1 MKKTIMLATIV
12 ASLYSMA
19 NSISGHVEFI
29 NNNNLKVETTKTE
42 LKDKEVSSTTTST
55 ANPASPTSEPTT
67 PKKTY
72 KEKINGSTKP
82 SFKTDLGVK
91 TEITLNKIGLSF
103 GAEFMGKDAELY
115 PNEDKKAGYKFSED
129 SNVYLKYQIPEFMNI
144 KSSAKLGF
152 IPKVSKGKDD
162 KASFAGEAL
171 IELEGSYVLD
181 TINLNLNSSTHLPL
195 YKPSEGTYGDKMFS
209 VHKLTAKGETGV
221 IKDLDAYLEI
231 KNDYSI
237 FNTSND
243 GTYDT
248 RSPLKYVKGGLV
260 GDYKDIKNL
269 TLTAHA
275 DFLYLPSNDNDGQT
289 TKNILKN
296 DDEKLT
302 VANSYS
308 QAYEFEAKYTMLENK
323 LDLKASLLG
332 QHVHTGGHT
341 IQTGDVHEYV
351 NKLNELKDILDTIK
365 DDCKTEIDSKVLEYF
380 KDETDLKVALEKL
393 NSDIKKNNTTAPA
406 NKDPKTNTQPAADSN
421 TPAVVTPPVSTPT
434 NNGVKKDAEECVA
447 KIKDIEDRVLQNTYD
462 DKKDV
467 KLKELRDKKESNA
480 ITEKAYF
487 GTKLGVAYRPI
498 NNLEITA
505 GTVLGGT
512 YVQSFKEDEETKIPG
527 YDITGYIRLDS
538 GVKYVYTP
546 VKSITVVPEF
556 NISGSVD
563 NLDARNKNKF
573 LSAKL
578 NLNPKA
584 SIVYTP
590 INNLEIAGSVELPI
604 EFKHVITEY
613 TTPKDGG
620 LLNDDNIYN
629 KRKFAYSSTTLKTG
643 LNIKYSW

>member
-19 NSISGHVEFI
+19 SSVSGHVEFI
-29 NNNNLKVETTKTE
+29 NNNNLKVETTQKE
-42 LKDKEVSSTTTST
+42 LENKDIETTPSSTGTNS
-55 ANPASPTSEPTT
+55 AAT

-72 KEKINGSTKP
+72 KSEKAGSTKP

-91 TEITLNKIGLSF
+91 TEVTLNKIGLSF
-103 GAEFMGKDAELY
+103 GAEFMGKDVELY
-115 PNEDKKAGYKFSED
+115 PTKDKAGYKFSED

-152 IPKVSKGKDD
+152 IPKVSKNDKDN

-181 TINLNLNSSTHLPL
+181 TINLNLNSATHLPL
-195 YKPSEGTYGDKMFS
+195 YKPSEGTYGNKMFS
-209 VHKLTAKGETGV
+209 IHKLTAKGETGV
-221 IKDLDAYLEI
+221 IKDLDAYLEL

-237 FNTSND
+237 FNGSSD
-243 GTYDT
+243 SDT
-248 RSPLKYVKGGLV
+248 SPLKYVKGGLV
-260 GDYKDIKNL
+260 GDYKDVKNL

-341 IQTGDVHEYV
+341 VQVGDVHEYV
-351 NKLNELKDILDTIK
+351 SKLEELKTKLSAIK
-365 DDCKTEIDSKVLEYF
+365 DDSKTGIDNEIVEYF
-380 KDETDLKVALEKL
+380 KDEKELKDALDKL
-393 NSDIKKNNTTAPA
+393 NKNIKEKNTTTPAKKNDTTPNTTAVSS
-406 NKDPKTNTQPAADSN
+406 TT
-421 TPAVVTPPVSTPT
+421 TVTPPAASTTT
-434 NNGVKKDAEECVA
+434 NNGVKKDADDCVA
-447 KIKDIEDRVLQNTYD
+447 KIKDILDRVLKNTYND
-462 DKKDV
+462 TDV
-467 KLKELRDKKESNA
+467 KLKELRDKKTSNA

-487 GTKLGVAYRPI
+487 GTKLGVAYRPLK
-498 NNLEITA
+498 NLEITA

-512 YVQSFKEDEETKIPG
+512 YVQSFQEDEETKIND

-546 VKSITVVPEF
+546 VKNITVVPEF

-584 SIVYTP
+584 SIAYTP
-590 INNLEIAGSVELPI
+590 IKNLEIAGLVELPI

-629 KRKFAYSSTTLKTG
+629 KRKFAYSSTTFKTG

>member
-19 NSISGHVEFI
+19 NSVSGHVEFI
-29 NNNNLKVETTKTE
+29 NNNNLKVETTQKE
-42 LKDKEVSSTTTST
+42 LEDKEIKPSTTGATNT
-55 ANPASPTSEPTT
+55 ASDT

-72 KEKINGSTKP
+72 KSEKDGSTKP

-91 TEITLNKIGLSF
+91 TEVTLNKIGLSF
-103 GAEFMGKDAELY
+103 GAEFMGKDVELY
-115 PNEDKKAGYKFSED
+115 PSSNKAGYKFSED

-152 IPKVSKGKDD
+152 IPKVSKNKDD

-181 TINLNLNSSTHLPL
+181 TINLNLNSATHLPL
-195 YKPSEGTYGDKMFS
+195 YKPSEKYGNKMFS
-209 VHKLTAKGETGV
+209 IHKLTAKGDTGV
-221 IKDLDAYLEI
+221 IKDLDAYLEL

-237 FNTSND
+237 FNGSD
-243 GTYDT
+243 SDT
-248 RSPLKYVKGGLV
+248 SPLKYVKGGLV
-260 GDYKDIKNL
+260 GDYKDVKNL

-275 DFLYLPSNDNDGQT
+275 DFLYLPSNDSDGQT

-351 NKLNELKDILDTIK
+351 NKLKDLRTKLEKIDDNHKKELKDLSDFDKETELKTALD
-365 DDCKTEIDSKVLEYF
+365 
-380 KDETDLKVALEKL
+380 KL
-393 NSDIKKNNTTAPA
+393 NEDIKKKNPTTPATSNQAAVPNNTSTVNNNMPVVPA
-406 NKDPKTNTQPAADSN
+406 TNDSI
-421 TPAVVTPPVSTPT
+421 
-434 NNGVKKDAEECVA
+434 KKDAETCIA
-447 KIKDIEDRVLQNTYD
+447 KINDILDRVLKNTYND
-462 DKKDV
+462 TDV

-487 GTKLGVAYRPI
+487 GTKLGVAYRPLK
-498 NNLEITA
+498 NLEITA

-512 YVQSFKEDEETKIPG
+512 YVQSFKEDEESKIDDG

-546 VKSITVVPEF
+546 VKNITVVPEF

-584 SIVYTP
+584 SIAYTP
-590 INNLEIAGSVELPI
+590 IKNLEIAGLVELPI

>member
-29 NNNNLKVETTKTE
+29 NNNNLKVETTKSE
-42 LKDKEVSSTTTST
+42 LT
-55 ANPASPTSEPTT
+55 AVT
-67 PKKTY
+67 PEKKY
-72 KEKINGSTKP
+72 KEQTAGSTKP

-115 PNEDKKAGYKFSED
+115 PNKDKKAGYKFSED

-171 IELEGSYVLD
+171 VELEGSYILD

-237 FNTSND
+237 FNASNNQDTS
-243 GTYDT
+243 
-248 RSPLKYVKGGLV
+248 SPLKYVKGGLV
-260 GDYKDIKNL
+260 GDYKDVKNL

-275 DFLYLPSNDNDGQT
+275 DFLYLPSDDNDGQT

-341 IQTGDVHEYV
+341 IQVGDVHEYYG
-351 NKLNELKDILDTIK
+351 KLNDLKTKLDNIK
-365 DDCKTEIDSKVLEYF
+365 NDCKTEIDSEILKYF
-380 KDETDLKVALEKL
+380 KDDTELKDDLTKL
-393 NSDIKKNNTTAPA
+393 NEKIKKNNTTPA
-406 NKDPKTNTQPAADSN
+406 SATTN
-421 TPAVVTPPVSTPT
+421 TPAAGSTSTPAGDNT
-434 NNGVKKDAEECVA
+434 NAVVPATNDSIEKDAKDCIT
-447 KIKDIEDRVLQNTYD
+447 KIEALLKKVNENNYN
-462 DKKDV
+462 DKETS
-467 KLKELRDKKESNA
+467 KLNSLRNEKKYNA
-480 ITEKAYF
+480 TTEKAYF

-498 NNLEITA
+498 KNLEITA

-512 YVQSFKEDEETKIPG
+512 YVQSFEDNEEDKIGG

-546 VKSITVVPEF
+546 VKNITVVPEF

-584 SIVYTP
+584 SIAYTP
-590 INNLEIAGSVELPI
+590 IKNLEIAGLVELPI

-629 KRKFAYSSTTLKTG
+629 KRKFAYSSTTFKTG

>member
-29 NNNNLKVETTKTE
+29 NNNNLKVETTK
-42 LKDKEVSSTTTST
+42 KDLEEKEITPG
-55 ANPASPTSEPTT
+55 AT
-67 PKKTY
+67 PKKAY
-72 KEKINGSTKP
+72 IKEKDGPGSTKP

-115 PNEDKKAGYKFSED
+115 PNKDKKAGYKFSED

-152 IPKVSKGKDD
+152 IPKVSKNDKDN
-162 KASFAGEAL
+162 KANFAGEAL

-181 TINLNLNSSTHLPL
+181 TINLNLNSATHLPL

-237 FNTSND
+237 FNASNNQDTS
-243 GTYDT
+243 
-248 RSPLKYVKGGLV
+248 SPLKYVKGGLV
-260 GDYKDIKNL
+260 GDYKDVKNL

-275 DFLYLPSNDNDGQT
+275 DFLYLPSNDSDGQT

-341 IQTGDVHEYV
+341 IQTGDVHEYF
-351 NKLNELKDILDTIK
+351 NELNDLSAKLSAIK
-365 DDCKTEIDSKVLEYF
+365 DDCKTEIDSKIVDNF
-380 KDETDLKVALEKL
+380 KDEKDLKAALDKL
-393 NSDIKKNNTTAPA
+393 NADIKKNNTTSNTTAPA
-406 NKDPKTNTQPAADSN
+406 NNDPKTNTQPAADSN
-421 TPAVVTPPVSTPT
+421 TPNTITPTVPTPT
-434 NNGVKKDAEECVA
+434 NNDVKKDKEDCIA
-447 KIKDIEDRVLQNTYD
+447 KIDALLKKIKENNYD
-462 DKKDV
+462 DKDKTS
-467 KLKELRDKKESNA
+467 KLNSLRNKKEYNA
-480 ITEKAYF
+480 TTEKAYF

>member
-19 NSISGHVEFI
+19 SSVSGHVEFI
-29 NNNNLKVETTKTE
+29 NNNNLKVETTKKE
-42 LKDKEVSSTTTST
+42 LEDKEITTTSPAGSNT
-55 ANPASPTSEPTT
+55 AST

-72 KEKINGSTKP
+72 KSEKDGSTKP

-91 TEITLNKIGLSF
+91 TEVTLNKIGLSF
-103 GAEFMGKDAELY
+103 GAEFMGKDVELY
-115 PNEDKKAGYKFSED
+115 PTKDKAGYKFSED

-152 IPKVSKGKDD
+152 IPKVSKNDKDN
-162 KASFAGEAL
+162 KVSFAGEAL
-171 IELEGSYVLD
+171 IELEGSYILD
-181 TINLNLNSSTHLPL
+181 TINLNLNSATHLPL

-209 VHKLTAKGETGV
+209 IHKLTAKGETGV
-221 IKDLDAYLEI
+221 IKDLDAYLEL

-237 FNTSND
+237 FNASND
-243 GTYDT
+243 K
-248 RSPLKYVKGGLV
+248 SPLRYLKGGLV
-260 GDYKDIKNL
+260 GDYKDVKNL

-275 DFLYLPSNDNDGQT
+275 DFLYLPSNDSDGQT

-341 IQTGDVHEYV
+341 VQVGDVHEYV
-351 NKLNELKDILDTIK
+351 SKLEDLKAKLENIK
-365 DDCKTEIDSKVLEYF
+365 DDCKTEIDSQIVDYF
-380 KDETDLKVALEKL
+380 KDDTELKAALDKL
-393 NSDIKKNNTTAPA
+393 NGDIKKNN
-406 NKDPKTNTQPAADSN
+406 
-421 TPAVVTPPVSTPT
+421 TPT
-434 NNGVKKDAEECVA
+434 NNGVKNDADDCVA
-447 KIKDIEDRVLQNTYD
+447 KIKAILKKIDEHTYD
-462 DKKDV
+462 DTSS
-467 KLKELRDKKESNA
+467 KLNSLRNDKKQNA

-487 GTKLGVAYRPI
+487 GTKLGVAYRPLK
-498 NNLEITA
+498 NLEITA

-512 YVQSFKEDEETKIPG
+512 YVQSFEEDEETKIPG

-546 VKSITVVPEF
+546 VKNITVVPEF

-584 SIVYTP
+584 SIAYTP
-590 INNLEIAGSVELPI
+590 IKNLEISGLVELPI

-620 LLNDDNIYN
+620 LLTDNNIYN
-629 KRKFAYSSTTLKTG
+629 KRKFAYSSTTFKTG

>member
-29 NNNNLKVETTKTE
+29 NNNNLKVETTKKE
-42 LKDKEVSSTTTST
+42 LEDRDITPSTTGTTNS
-55 ANPASPTSEPTT
+55 ATT

-72 KEKINGSTKP
+72 KSEKDGSTKP

-115 PNEDKKAGYKFSED
+115 PNKDKKAGYKFSED

-152 IPKVSKGKDD
+152 IPKVSKVKDD

-171 IELEGSYVLD
+171 VELEGSYILD

-237 FNTSND
+237 FNASNNQDTS
-243 GTYDT
+243 
-248 RSPLKYVKGGLV
+248 SPLKYVKGGLV
-260 GDYKDIKNL
+260 GDYKDVKNL

-275 DFLYLPSNDNDGQT
+275 DFLYLPSDDNDGQT

-341 IQTGDVHEYV
+341 IQVGDVHEYV
-351 NKLNELKDILDTIK
+351 NKLNDLKTKLSTIK

-380 KDETDLKVALEKL
+380 NDETELKTALEKL
-393 NSDIKKNNTTAPA
+393 NSDIKKNNITAGSSTPTTKP
-406 NKDPKTNTQPAADSN
+406 TADSN

-434 NNGVKKDAEECVA
+434 NNGVKNDADACIA
-447 KIKDIEDRVLQNTYD
+447 KIEALLKKVNENNYD
-462 DKKDV
+462 DNKNS
-467 KLKELRDKKESNA
+467 KLNSLRNDKKSNA
-480 ITEKAYF
+480 TTEKAYF

-512 YVQSFKEDEETKIPG
+512 YVQNFEDNEEDKIGG

-546 VKSITVVPEF
+546 VKNITVVPEF

-584 SIVYTP
+584 SIAYTP
-590 INNLEIAGSVELPI
+590 IKNLEIAGLVEFPI

-629 KRKFAYSSTTLKTG
+629 ERKFAYSSTTLKTG

>member
-29 NNNNLKVETTKTE
+29 NNNNLKVETTK
-42 LKDKEVSSTTTST
+42 KDLEEKEITPG
-55 ANPASPTSEPTT
+55 AT
-67 PKKTY
+67 PKKAY
-72 KEKINGSTKP
+72 IKEKDGPGSTKP

-115 PNEDKKAGYKFSED
+115 PNKDKKAGYKFSED

-152 IPKVSKGKDD
+152 IPKVSKGNDD

-171 IELEGSYVLD
+171 VELEGSYILD

-237 FNTSND
+237 FNASNNQDTS
-243 GTYDT
+243 
-248 RSPLKYVKGGLV
+248 SPLKYVKGGLV
-260 GDYKDIKNL
+260 GDYKDVKNL

-275 DFLYLPSNDNDGQT
+275 DFLYLPSDDNDGQT

-351 NKLNELKDILDTIK
+351 NKLKDLRTKLEKIEDNHKEELKDLSDFNEETELKTALD
-365 DDCKTEIDSKVLEYF
+365 
-380 KDETDLKVALEKL
+380 KL
-393 NSDIKKNNTTAPA
+393 NADIKKNNTTSNTNTPA
-406 NKDPKTNTQPAADSN
+406 NNDPKTNTQPAVDSN
-421 TPAVVTPPVSTPT
+421 TPTTITPAVPT
-434 NNGVKKDAEECVA
+434 TTNGVKKDAEDCIT
-447 KIKDIEDRVLQNTYD
+447 KIEALLKKVNENNYN
-462 DKKDV
+462 DKETS
-467 KLKELRDKKESNA
+467 KLNSLRNEKKYNA
-480 ITEKAYF
+480 TTEKAYF

-498 NNLEITA
+498 KNLEITA

-512 YVQSFKEDEETKIPG
+512 YVQSFEDNEEDKIGG

-546 VKSITVVPEF
+546 VKNITVVPEF

-584 SIVYTP
+584 SIAYTP
-590 INNLEIAGSVELPI
+590 IKNLEIAGLVELPI

>member
-29 NNNNLKVETTKTE
+29 NNNNLKVETTKKE
-42 LKDKEVSSTTTST
+42 LEDQKITSSTTGTTNS
-55 ANPASPTSEPTT
+55 ADT

-72 KEKINGSTKP
+72 KEQINGSTKP

-115 PNEDKKAGYKFSED
+115 PNKDKKAGYKFSED

-171 IELEGSYVLD
+171 VELEGSYILD

-237 FNTSND
+237 FNASNNQDTS
-243 GTYDT
+243 
-248 RSPLKYVKGGLV
+248 SPLKYVKGGLV
-260 GDYKDIKNL
+260 GDYKDVKNL

-275 DFLYLPSNDNDGQT
+275 DFLYLPSDDNDGQT

-341 IQTGDVHEYV
+341 VQVGDVHEYV
-351 NKLNELKDILDTIK
+351 NKLNDLKTKLEKIDDNHKEELKDLSDFNEETELKTALD
-365 DDCKTEIDSKVLEYF
+365 
-380 KDETDLKVALEKL
+380 KL
-393 NSDIKKNNTTAPA
+393 NEDIKKKTTSNTTPAKNDTTPNNKTTSESSTPAGGSTPVVAPA
-406 NKDPKTNTQPAADSN
+406 TNDSI
-421 TPAVVTPPVSTPT
+421 
-434 NNGVKKDAEECVA
+434 KKDAETCVA
-447 KIKDIEDRVLQNTYD
+447 KINDILDRVLKNTYND
-462 DKKDV
+462 TDV
-467 KLKELRDKKESNA
+467 KLKNLRENKKSNA
-480 ITEKAYF
+480 TTEKAYF

-498 NNLEITA
+498 KNLEITA

-512 YVQSFKEDEETKIPG
+512 YVQNFEDNEEDKIGG

-546 VKSITVVPEF
+546 IKNITVVPEF

-584 SIVYTP
+584 SIAYTP
-590 INNLEIAGSVELPI
+590 IKNLEIAGLVELPI

-629 KRKFAYSSTTLKTG
+629 ERKFAYSSTTFKTG

>member
-29 NNNNLKVETTKTE
+29 NNNNLKVETTKKE
-42 LKDKEVSSTTTST
+42 LEDKEITSSTTGTTNS
-55 ANPASPTSEPTT
+55 AAT

-72 KEKINGSTKP
+72 KSEKDGSTKP

-115 PNEDKKAGYKFSED
+115 PNKDKKAGYKFSED

-171 IELEGSYVLD
+171 VELEGSYILD

-237 FNTSND
+237 FNASNNQ
-243 GTYDT
+243 DT
-248 RSPLKYVKGGLV
+248 TSPLKYVKGGLV
-260 GDYKDIKNL
+260 GDYKDVKNL

-275 DFLYLPSNDNDGQT
+275 DFLYLPSDDNDGQT

-341 IQTGDVHEYV
+341 VQVGDVHEYF
-351 NKLNELKDILDTIK
+351 NELNDLKTKLSAIK
-365 DDCKTEIDSKVLEYF
+365 DDCKTEIDSKIVENF
-380 KDETDLKVALEKL
+380 KDEKDLKDALDKL
-393 NSDIKKNNTTAPA
+393 NANIKKNNTTSNTATPA
-406 NKDPKTNTQPAADSN
+406 NNDPKANTHTTAEPS
-421 TPAVVTPPVSTPT
+421 TPTVTPTVPTT
-434 NNGVKKDAEECVA
+434 NNGVKKDAEDCIT
-447 KIKDIEDRVLQNTYD
+447 KIEALLNKVKENNYD
-462 DKKDV
+462 DSKTS
-467 KLKELRDKKESNA
+467 KLNKLRGDKKSNA

-512 YVQSFKEDEETKIPG
+512 YVQNFEDNEEDKIGG

-546 VKSITVVPEF
+546 VKNITVVPEF

-584 SIVYTP
+584 SIAYTP
-590 INNLEIAGSVELPI
+590 IKNLEIAGLVELPI

-620 LLNDDNIYN
+620 LLNDDNIY
-629 KRKFAYSSTTLKTG
+629 KERKFAYSSTTLKTG

>member
-19 NSISGHVEFI
+19 SSVSGHVEFI
-29 NNNNLKVETTKTE
+29 NNNNLKVETTQKE
-42 LKDKEVSSTTTST
+42 LEDKEITTPSTGSSNT
-55 ANPASPTSEPTT
+55 AST

-72 KEKINGSTKP
+72 KSEKDGSTKP

-91 TEITLNKIGLSF
+91 TEVTLNKIGLSF
-103 GAEFMGKDAELY
+103 GAEFMGKDVELY
-115 PNEDKKAGYKFSED
+115 PTKDKAGYKFSED

-152 IPKVSKGKDD
+152 IPKVSKDKND

-171 IELEGSYVLD
+171 VELEGSYILD

-237 FNTSND
+237 FNASNNQDTS
-243 GTYDT
+243 
-248 RSPLKYVKGGLV
+248 SPLKYVKGGLV
-260 GDYKDIKNL
+260 GDYKDVKNL

-275 DFLYLPSNDNDGQT
+275 DFLYLPSDDNDGQT

-341 IQTGDVHEYV
+341 VQVGDVHKYV
-351 NKLNELKDILDTIK
+351 NELNDLKTKLSTIK
-365 DDCKTEIDSKVLEYF
+365 DDCKTEIDSKIVENF
-380 KDETDLKVALEKL
+380 KDEKDLKDALDKL
-393 NSDIKKNNTTAPA
+393 NENIKKNNTTSNTATPA
-406 NKDPKTNTQPAADSN
+406 NNDPKANTHTTADSN
-421 TPAVVTPPVSTPT
+421 TPTVTPPTSTTT
-434 NNGVKKDAEECVA
+434 NNGVKKDAEDCIT
-447 KIKDIEDRVLQNTYD
+447 KIEALLNKVKENNYNDNDTTSKLNKLRGN
-462 DKKDV
+462 KK
-467 KLKELRDKKESNA
+467 SNA

-487 GTKLGVAYRPI
+487 GTKLGVAYRPL

-512 YVQSFKEDEETKIPG
+512 YVQNFEDNEEDKIDG

-546 VKSITVVPEF
+546 VKNITVVPEF

-584 SIVYTP
+584 SIAYTP
-590 INNLEIAGSVELPI
+590 IKNLEIAGLVELPI

>member
-29 NNNNLKVETTKTE
+29 NNNNLKVETTKKE
-42 LKDKEVSSTTTST
+42 LEDKEITSSTTGTTNS
-55 ANPASPTSEPTT
+55 AAT

-72 KEKINGSTKP
+72 KSEKDGSTKP

-115 PNEDKKAGYKFSED
+115 PNKDKKAGYKFSED

-171 IELEGSYVLD
+171 VELEGSYILD

-237 FNTSND
+237 FNASNNQ
-243 GTYDT
+243 DT
-248 RSPLKYVKGGLV
+248 TSPLKYVKGGLV
-260 GDYKDIKNL
+260 GDYKDVKNL

-275 DFLYLPSNDNDGQT
+275 DFLYLPSDDNDGQT

-341 IQTGDVHEYV
+341 VQVGDVHEYF
-351 NKLNELKDILDTIK
+351 NELNDLKTKLSAIK
-365 DDCKTEIDSKVLEYF
+365 DDCKTEIDSKIVENF
-380 KDETDLKVALEKL
+380 KDEKDLKDALDKL
-393 NSDIKKNNTTAPA
+393 NANIKKNNTTSNTATPA
-406 NKDPKTNTQPAADSN
+406 NNDPKANTHTTAEPS
-421 TPAVVTPPVSTPT
+421 TPTVTPTVPTT
-434 NNGVKKDAEECVA
+434 NNGVKKDAEDCIT
-447 KIKDIEDRVLQNTYD
+447 KIEALLNKVKENNYD
-462 DKKDV
+462 DSKTS
-467 KLKELRDKKESNA
+467 KLNKLRGDKKSNA

-512 YVQSFKEDEETKIPG
+512 YVQNFEDNEEDKIGG

-546 VKSITVVPEF
+546 VKNITVVPEF

-584 SIVYTP
+584 SIAYTP
-590 INNLEIAGSVELPI
+590 IKNLEIAGLVEFPI

-629 KRKFAYSSTTLKTG
+629 ERKFAYSSTTLKTG

>member
-19 NSISGHVEFI
+19 SSVSGHVEFI
-29 NNNNLKVETTKTE
+29 NNNNLKVETTQKE

-55 ANPASPTSEPTT
+55 ATNPTSTPTT

-72 KEKINGSTKP
+72 KEQINGSTKP

-115 PNEDKKAGYKFSED
+115 PDKDKKAGYKFSED
-129 SNVYLKYQIPEFMNI
+129 SNIYLKYQIPEFMNI

-171 IELEGSYVLD
+171 VELEGSYILD

-237 FNTSND
+237 FNASNNQDTS
-243 GTYDT
+243 
-248 RSPLKYVKGGLV
+248 SPLKYVKGGLV
-260 GDYKDIKNL
+260 GDYKDVKNL

-275 DFLYLPSNDNDGQT
+275 DFLYLPSDDNDGQT

-341 IQTGDVHEYV
+341 VQVGDVHEYV
-351 NKLNELKDILDTIK
+351 NKLNDLKTKLSTIK
-365 DDCKTEIDSKVLEYF
+365 DDCKTEIDSKVLENF
-380 KDETDLKVALEKL
+380 SEEKDLKAALDKL
-393 NSDIKKNNTTAPA
+393 NEDIKKNNTTSNTAPA
-406 NKDPKTNTQPAADSN
+406 NNDPKANTHTTANSN
-421 TPAVVTPPVSTPT
+421 TPTVTPAVPTT
-434 NNGVKKDAEECVA
+434 NNGVKKDAEDCIT
-447 KIKDIEDRVLQNTYD
+447 KIEALLNKVKENNYD
-462 DKKDV
+462 DTTS
-467 KLKELRDKKESNA
+467 KLNKLRNDKKSNA
-480 ITEKAYF
+480 TTEKAYF

-498 NNLEITA
+498 KNLEITA

-512 YVQSFKEDEETKIPG
+512 YVQNFEDNEEDKIGG

-546 VKSITVVPEF
+546 VKNITVVPEF

-584 SIVYTP
+584 SIAYTP
-590 INNLEIAGSVELPI
+590 IKNLEIAGLVELPI

-629 KRKFAYSSTTLKTG
+629 KRKFAYSSTTFKTG

>member
-29 NNNNLKVETTKTE
+29 NNNNLKVETTKKE
-42 LKDKEVSSTTTST
+42 LEDKEVSSTATNPTST
-55 ANPASPTSEPTT
+55 PTT

-72 KEKINGSTKP
+72 KSEKDGSTKP

-91 TEITLNKIGLSF
+91 TEVTLNKIGLSF

-115 PNEDKKAGYKFSED
+115 PNKDKKAGYKFSED

-171 IELEGSYVLD
+171 IELEGSYILD

-237 FNTSND
+237 FNASNNQ
-243 GTYDT
+243 DT
-248 RSPLKYVKGGLV
+248 TSPLKYVKGGLV
-260 GDYKDIKNL
+260 GDYKDVKNL

-275 DFLYLPSNDNDGQT
+275 DFLYLPSDDNDGQT

-341 IQTGDVHEYV
+341 VQVGDVHEYV
-351 NKLNELKDILDTIK
+351 NKLNDLKTKLEKIDDNHKEELKDLSDFNEETELKTALD
-365 DDCKTEIDSKVLEYF
+365 
-380 KDETDLKVALEKL
+380 KL
-393 NSDIKKNNTTAPA
+393 NEDIKKKTTSNTTPAKNDTTPNNKTTSESSTPAGGSTPVVAPA
-406 NKDPKTNTQPAADSN
+406 TNDSI
-421 TPAVVTPPVSTPT
+421 
-434 NNGVKKDAEECVA
+434 KKDAETCVA
-447 KIKDIEDRVLQNTYD
+447 KINDILDRVLKNTYND
-462 DKKDV
+462 TDV
-467 KLKELRDKKESNA
+467 KLKNLRENKKSNA
-480 ITEKAYF
+480 TTEKAYF
-487 GTKLGVAYRPI
+487 GTKLGVAYRPLK
-498 NNLEITA
+498 NLEITA

-512 YVQSFKEDEETKIPG
+512 YVQNFEDNEEDKIDG

-546 VKSITVVPEF
+546 VKNITVVPEF

-584 SIVYTP
+584 SIAYTP
-590 INNLEIAGSVELPI
+590 IKNLEIAGLVELPI

-629 KRKFAYSSTTLKTG
+629 KRTFAYSSTTFKTG

>member
-19 NSISGHVEFI
+19 NSVSGHVEFI
-29 NNNNLKVETTKTE
+29 NNNNLKVETTQKE
-42 LKDKEVSSTTTST
+42 LEDKEIKPSTTGATNT
-55 ANPASPTSEPTT
+55 ASDT

-72 KEKINGSTKP
+72 KSEKDGSTKP

-91 TEITLNKIGLSF
+91 TEVTLNKIGLSF
-103 GAEFMGKDAELY
+103 GAEFMGKDVELY
-115 PNEDKKAGYKFSED
+115 PSIDKAGYKFSED

-152 IPKVSKGKDD
+152 IPKVSKNDKDN
-162 KASFAGEAL
+162 KVSFAGEAL

-181 TINLNLNSSTHLPL
+181 TINLNLNSATHLPL
-195 YKPSEGTYGDKMFS
+195 YKPSEGTYGNKMFS
-209 VHKLTAKGETGV
+209 IHKLTAKGETGV
-221 IKDLDAYLEI
+221 IKDLDAYLEL

-237 FNTSND
+237 FNGSD
-243 GTYDT
+243 SDT
-248 RSPLKYVKGGLV
+248 SPLKYVKGGLV
-260 GDYKDIKNL
+260 GDYKDVKNL

-275 DFLYLPSNDNDGQT
+275 DFLYLPSNDSDGQT

-341 IQTGDVHEYV
+341 EQVGDVHEYV
-351 NKLNELKDILDTIK
+351 SKLEDLKAKLSKIDDKQKEELKDLSDFDKETELKTALDKLNE
-365 DDCKTEIDSKVLEYF
+365 
-380 KDETDLKVALEKL
+380 A
-393 NSDIKKNNTTAPA
+393 IKKNNTPA
-406 NKDPKTNTQPAADSN
+406 NKPAAGPS
-421 TPAVVTPPVSTPT
+421 TTTVTPPASTPT
-434 NNGVKKDAEECVA
+434 NNGVKKDADDCVA
-447 KIKDIEDRVLQNTYD
+447 KIKDILDRVLKNTYND
-462 DKKDV
+462 TDV

-487 GTKLGVAYRPI
+487 GTKLGVAYRPLK
-498 NNLEITA
+498 NLEITA

-546 VKSITVVPEF
+546 VKNITVVPEF

-584 SIVYTP
+584 SIAYTP
-590 INNLEIAGSVELPI
+590 IKNLEIAGLVELPI
-604 EFKHVITEY
+604 EFKHVITKY

-629 KRKFAYSSTTLKTG
+629 KRKFAYSSTTFKTG

>member
-29 NNNNLKVETTKTE
+29 NNNNLKVETTKKE
-42 LKDKEVSSTTTST
+42 LEDKDITPSATGTTNS
-55 ANPASPTSEPTT
+55 AAT

-72 KEKINGSTKP
+72 KSEKDGSTKP

-91 TEITLNKIGLSF
+91 TEVTLNKIGLSF

-115 PNEDKKAGYKFSED
+115 PNKDKKAGYKFSED

-171 IELEGSYVLD
+171 VELEGSYILD

-237 FNTSND
+237 FNASNNQDTS
-243 GTYDT
+243 
-248 RSPLKYVKGGLV
+248 SPLKYVKGGLV
-260 GDYKDIKNL
+260 GDYKDVKNL

-275 DFLYLPSNDNDGQT
+275 DFLYLPSDDNDGQT

-341 IQTGDVHEYV
+341 IQVGDVHEYYG
-351 NKLNELKDILDTIK
+351 KLNDLKTKLDNIK
-365 DDCKTEIDSKVLEYF
+365 NDCKTEIDSEILKYF
-380 KDETDLKVALEKL
+380 KDDTELKDDLTKL
-393 NSDIKKNNTTAPA
+393 NEKIKKNNTTPA
-406 NKDPKTNTQPAADSN
+406 SATTN
-421 TPAVVTPPVSTPT
+421 TPAAGSTSTPAGDNT
-434 NNGVKKDAEECVA
+434 NAVVPATNDSIEKDAKDCIT
-447 KIKDIEDRVLQNTYD
+447 KIEALLKKVNENNYNDKETSKLNSLRN
-462 DKKDV
+462 DKK
-467 KLKELRDKKESNA
+467 SNA
-480 ITEKAYF
+480 TTEKAYF

-498 NNLEITA
+498 KNLEITA

-512 YVQSFKEDEETKIPG
+512 YVQNFEDNEEDKLGG

-546 VKSITVVPEF
+546 VKNITVVPEF

-584 SIVYTP
+584 SIAYTP
-590 INNLEIAGSVELPI
+590 IKNLEIAGSVELPI
-604 EFKHVITEY
+604 EFKHVISKY

-629 KRKFAYSSTTLKTG
+629 KRKFAYSSTTFKTG

>member
-29 NNNNLKVETTKTE
+29 NNNNLKVETTKKE
-42 LKDKEVSSTTTST
+42 LEDKEITSSTTGTTNS
-55 ANPASPTSEPTT
+55 AAT

-72 KEKINGSTKP
+72 KVEKDGSTKP

-91 TEITLNKIGLSF
+91 TEVTLNKIGLSF

-115 PNEDKKAGYKFSED
+115 PNKDKKAGYKFSED

-171 IELEGSYVLD
+171 VELEGSYILD

-237 FNTSND
+237 FNASNNQDTS
-243 GTYDT
+243 
-248 RSPLKYVKGGLV
+248 SPLKYVKGGLV
-260 GDYKDIKNL
+260 GDYKDVKNL

-275 DFLYLPSNDNDGQT
+275 DFLYLPSDDNDGQT

-341 IQTGDVHEYV
+341 IQVGDVHEYYG
-351 NKLNELKDILDTIK
+351 KLNDLKTKLDNIK
-365 DDCKTEIDSKVLEYF
+365 NDCKTEIDSEILKYF
-380 KDETDLKVALEKL
+380 KDDTELKDDLTKL
-393 NSDIKKNNTTAPA
+393 NEKIKKNNTTPA
-406 NKDPKTNTQPAADSN
+406 SATTN
-421 TPAVVTPPVSTPT
+421 TPAAGSTSTPAGDNT
-434 NNGVKKDAEECVA
+434 NAVVPATNDSIEKDAKDCITKIEA
-447 KIKDIEDRVLQNTYD
+447 LLKKIKENNYD
-462 DKKDV
+462 DKTDSKLN
-467 KLKELRDKKESNA
+467 KLKNDKRQNA

-512 YVQSFKEDEETKIPG
+512 YVQSFEDNEEDKIDG

-546 VKSITVVPEF
+546 VKNITVVPEF

-584 SIVYTP
+584 SIAYTP
-590 INNLEIAGSVELPI
+590 IKNLEIAGLVELPI

-629 KRKFAYSSTTLKTG
+629 KRTFAYSSTTFKTG

>member
-19 NSISGHVEFI
+19 SSVSGHVEFI
-29 NNNNLKVETTKTE
+29 NNNNLKVETTKKE
-42 LKDKEVSSTTTST
+42 LEDKEITTTSPAGSNT
-55 ANPASPTSEPTT
+55 AST

-72 KEKINGSTKP
+72 KSEKDGSTKP

-103 GAEFMGKDAELY
+103 GAEFMGKDVELY
-115 PNEDKKAGYKFSED
+115 PTKDKAGYKFSED

-152 IPKVSKGKDD
+152 IPKVSKNDKDN
-162 KASFAGEAL
+162 KVSFAGEAL
-171 IELEGSYVLD
+171 IELEGSYILD
-181 TINLNLNSSTHLPL
+181 TINLNLNSATHLPL

-209 VHKLTAKGETGV
+209 IHKLTAKGETGV
-221 IKDLDAYLEI
+221 IKDLDAYLEL

-237 FNTSND
+237 FNASND
-243 GTYDT
+243 K
-248 RSPLKYVKGGLV
+248 SPLRYLKGGLV
-260 GDYKDIKNL
+260 GDYKDVKNL

-275 DFLYLPSNDNDGQT
+275 DFLYLPSNDSDGQT

-341 IQTGDVHEYV
+341 VQVGDVHEYV
-351 NKLNELKDILDTIK
+351 SKLEELKTKLSAIK
-365 DDCKTEIDSKVLEYF
+365 DDSKTGIDNEIVEYF
-380 KDETDLKVALEKL
+380 KDEKELKDALDKL
-393 NSDIKKNNTTAPA
+393 NKNIKEKNTTTPAKKNDTTPKTTAVSS
-406 NKDPKTNTQPAADSN
+406 TT
-421 TPAVVTPPVSTPT
+421 TVTPPAASITT
-434 NNGVKKDAEECVA
+434 NNGVKKDADDCVA
-447 KIKDIEDRVLQNTYD
+447 KIKAILKKIDEHTYD
-462 DKKDV
+462 DTSS
-467 KLKELRDKKESNA
+467 KLNSLRNDKKQNA

-487 GTKLGVAYRPI
+487 GTKLGVAYRPLK
-498 NNLEITA
+498 NLEITA

-512 YVQSFKEDEETKIPG
+512 YVQSFEEDEETKIPG

-546 VKSITVVPEF
+546 VKNITVVPEF

-584 SIVYTP
+584 SIAYTP
-590 INNLEIAGSVELPI
+590 IKNLEIAGLVELPI

-629 KRKFAYSSTTLKTG
+629 ERKFAYSSTTLKTG

>member
-29 NNNNLKVETTKTE
+29 NNNNLKVETTKNE
-42 LKDKEVSSTTTST
+42 LKDKTIPNT
-55 ANPASPTSEPTT
+55 NPE
-67 PKKTY
+67 KKY
-72 KEKINGSTKP
+72 KEGKNEGSTKP

-103 GAEFMGKDAELY
+103 GAEFMGKDVELY
-115 PNEDKKAGYKFSED
+115 PTKDKAGYKFSED

-152 IPKVSKGKDD
+152 IPKVSKNDKDN
-162 KASFAGEAL
+162 KANFAGEAL
-171 IELEGSYVLD
+171 IELEGSYILD

-237 FNTSND
+237 FNASNNQDTS
-243 GTYDT
+243 
-248 RSPLKYVKGGLV
+248 SPLKYVKGGLV
-260 GDYKDIKNL
+260 GDYKDVKNL

-275 DFLYLPSNDNDGQT
+275 DFLYLPSDDNDGQT

-341 IQTGDVHEYV
+341 VQVGDVHEYV
-351 NKLNELKDILDTIK
+351 NKLNDLKTKLSTIK
-365 DDCKTEIDSKVLEYF
+365 DDCKTEIDSKVLENF
-380 KDETDLKVALEKL
+380 SEEKDLKAALDKL
-393 NSDIKKNNTTAPA
+393 NADIKKNNTAS
-406 NKDPKTNTQPAADSN
+406 NTN
-421 TPAVVTPPVSTPT
+421 TPAKNDTTPNNKTTSEPSTPAGGSTPVAVPTT
-434 NNGVKKDAEECVA
+434 NNGVKKDADDCIT
-447 KIKDIEDRVLQNTYD
+447 KIEALLKKVKENNYD
-462 DKKDV
+462 DKETS
-467 KLKELRDKKESNA
+467 KLNSLRNDKKSNA

-498 NNLEITA
+498 KNLEITA

-512 YVQSFKEDEETKIPG
+512 YVQNFEDNEEDKIGG

-546 VKSITVVPEF
+546 IKNVTVVPEF

-584 SIVYTP
+584 SIAYTP
-590 INNLEIAGSVELPI
+590 IKNLEIAGLVELPI

-620 LLNDDNIYN
+620 LFNDDNIYN
-629 KRKFAYSSTTLKTG
+629 KRTFAYSSTTFKTG

>member
-19 NSISGHVEFI
+19 SSVSGHVEFI
-29 NNNNLKVETTKTE
+29 NNNNLKVETTQKE
-42 LKDKEVSSTTTST
+42 LEDKEITTPSTGSSNT
-55 ANPASPTSEPTT
+55 AST

-72 KEKINGSTKP
+72 KSEKDGSTKP

-91 TEITLNKIGLSF
+91 TEVTLNKIGLSF
-103 GAEFMGKDAELY
+103 GAEFMGKDVELY
-115 PNEDKKAGYKFSED
+115 PTKDKAGYKFSED

-152 IPKVSKGKDD
+152 IPKVSKDKND

-171 IELEGSYVLD
+171 VELEGSYILD

-237 FNTSND
+237 FNASNNQDTS
-243 GTYDT
+243 
-248 RSPLKYVKGGLV
+248 SPLKYVKGGLV
-260 GDYKDIKNL
+260 GDYKDVKNL

-275 DFLYLPSNDNDGQT
+275 DFLYLPSDDNDGQT

-341 IQTGDVHEYV
+341 VQVGDVHEYV
-351 NKLNELKDILDTIK
+351 NKLNDLKTKLDNIK
-365 DDCKTEIDSKVLEYF
+365 NDCKTEIDSEILKYF
-380 KDETDLKVALEKL
+380 KDDTELNDDLTKL
-393 NSDIKKNNTTAPA
+393 NEKIKKNNTTPA
-406 NKDPKTNTQPAADSN
+406 SATTN
-421 TPAVVTPPVSTPT
+421 TPAAGSTSTPAGDNT
-434 NNGVKKDAEECVA
+434 NAVVPATNDSIEKDAKDCITKIEA
-447 KIKDIEDRVLQNTYD
+447 LLKKIKENNYD
-462 DKKDV
+462 DKTDSKLN
-467 KLKELRDKKESNA
+467 KLKNDKRQNA

-512 YVQSFKEDEETKIPG
+512 YVQNFEDNEEDKIDG

-546 VKSITVVPEF
+546 VKNITVVPEF

-584 SIVYTP
+584 SIAYTP
-590 INNLEIAGSVELPI
+590 IKNLEIAGLVELPI

>member
-1 MKKTIMLATIV
+1 
-12 ASLYSMA
+12 
-19 NSISGHVEFI
+19 
-29 NNNNLKVETTKTE
+29 
-42 LKDKEVSSTTTST
+42 
-55 ANPASPTSEPTT
+55 
-67 PKKTY
+67 
-72 KEKINGSTKP
+72 
-82 SFKTDLGVK
+82 
-91 TEITLNKIGLSF
+91 
-103 GAEFMGKDAELY
+103 
-115 PNEDKKAGYKFSED
+115 
-129 SNVYLKYQIPEFMNI
+129 MNI

-171 IELEGSYVLD
+171 VELEGSYILD

-237 FNTSND
+237 FNASNNQDTS
-243 GTYDT
+243 
-248 RSPLKYVKGGLV
+248 SPLKYVKGGLV
-260 GDYKDIKNL
+260 GDYKDVKNL

-275 DFLYLPSNDNDGQT
+275 DFLYLPSDDNDGQT

-341 IQTGDVHEYV
+341 VQVGDVHEYYGKLKDLRTKLEKIDD
-351 NKLNELKDILDTIK
+351 NHKEELKDLSDFNEETELKTALDKLNE
-365 DDCKTEIDSKVLEYF
+365 
-380 KDETDLKVALEKL
+380 
-393 NSDIKKNNTTAPA
+393 DIKKNNTTSNTAPA
-406 NKDPKTNTQPAADSN
+406 NNDPKANTHTTAESS
-421 TPAVVTPPVSTPT
+421 TPTVTPPAVSTT
-434 NNGVKKDAEECVA
+434 NSTKQDAKACIDKIDALLKKVKE
-447 KIKDIEDRVLQNTYD
+447 NNYD
-462 DKKDV
+462 DKTDSKLN
-467 KLKELRDKKESNA
+467 KLKNDKRQNA

-512 YVQSFKEDEETKIPG
+512 YVQSFEDNEEDKIDG

-546 VKSITVVPEF
+546 VKNITVVPEF

-584 SIVYTP
+584 SIAYTP
-590 INNLEIAGSVELPI
+590 IKNLEIAGLVELPI

-629 KRKFAYSSTTLKTG
+629 KRKFAYSSTTFKTG

>member
-29 NNNNLKVETTKTE
+29 NNNNLKVETTKKE
-42 LKDKEVSSTTTST
+42 LEDKNITPSTTDTTNS
-55 ANPASPTSEPTT
+55 ATT

-72 KEKINGSTKP
+72 KSEKDGSTKP

-115 PNEDKKAGYKFSED
+115 PNKDKKAGYKFSED

-171 IELEGSYVLD
+171 IELEGSYILD

-237 FNTSND
+237 FNASNNQDTS
-243 GTYDT
+243 
-248 RSPLKYVKGGLV
+248 SPLKYVKGGLV
-260 GDYKDIKNL
+260 GDYKDVKNL

-275 DFLYLPSNDNDGQT
+275 DFLYLPSDDNDGQT

-341 IQTGDVHEYV
+341 VQVGDVHKYV
-351 NKLNELKDILDTIK
+351 NELNDLRAKLSAIK
-365 DDCKTEIDSKVLEYF
+365 DDCKTEIDSKNFE
-380 KDETDLKVALEKL
+380 DEKDLKAALDKL
-393 NSDIKKNNTTAPA
+393 NENIKKNNTTSSTATPA
-406 NKDPKTNTQPAADSN
+406 NKDPKTNTQPTAGPSSTPTGDNSN
-421 TPAVVTPPVSTPT
+421 TPVVVPAANSIE
-434 NNGVKKDAEECVA
+434 KEAKDCIA
-447 KIKDIEDRVLQNTYD
+447 KIDALLKKVKENNYDDNKNSKLNSLKD
-462 DKKDV
+462 DKK
-467 KLKELRDKKESNA
+467 SNA

-512 YVQSFKEDEETKIPG
+512 YVQNFEDNEEDKIDG

-546 VKSITVVPEF
+546 VKNITVVPEF

-584 SIVYTP
+584 SIAYTP
-590 INNLEIAGSVELPI
+590 IKNLEIAGLVELPI

>member
-19 NSISGHVEFI
+19 NSVSGHVEFI
-29 NNNNLKVETTKTE
+29 NNNNLKVETTQKE
-42 LKDKEVSSTTTST
+42 LDDKKSPKD
-55 ANPASPTSEPTT
+55 
-67 PKKTY
+67 
-72 KEKINGSTKP
+72 GSTKP

-91 TEITLNKIGLSF
+91 TEVTLNKIGLSF
-103 GAEFMGKDAELY
+103 GAEFMGKDVELY
-115 PNEDKKAGYKFSED
+115 PSRDKAGYKFSED

-152 IPKVSKGKDD
+152 IPKVSKNVKDD

-171 IELEGSYVLD
+171 IELEGSYILD
-181 TINLNLNSSTHLPL
+181 TINLNLNSATHLPL
-195 YKPSEGTYGDKMFS
+195 YKPSEKYGNKMFS
-209 VHKLTAKGETGV
+209 IHKLTAKGETGV
-221 IKDLDAYLEI
+221 IKDLDAYLEL

-237 FNTSND
+237 FNGSD
-243 GTYDT
+243 SDT
-248 RSPLKYVKGGLV
+248 SPLKYVKGGLV
-260 GDYKDIKNL
+260 GDYKDVKNL

-275 DFLYLPSNDNDGQT
+275 DFLYLPSNDSDGQT

-341 IQTGDVHEYV
+341 EQVGDVHEYYG
-351 NKLNELKDILDTIK
+351 KLNDLKTKLENIK
-365 DDCKTEIDSKVLEYF
+365 DDCKTEIDSQIVDYF
-380 KDETDLKVALEKL
+380 KDDTELKAALDKL
-393 NSDIKKNNTTAPA
+393 NGDIKKN
-406 NKDPKTNTQPAADSN
+406 
-421 TPAVVTPPVSTPT
+421 TPT
-434 NNGVKKDAEECVA
+434 NNGVKNDADDCVA
-447 KIKDIEDRVLQNTYD
+447 KIKAILKKIDEHTYD
-462 DKKDV
+462 DTSS
-467 KLKELRDKKESNA
+467 KLNSLRNDKKQNA

-487 GTKLGVAYRPI
+487 GTKLGVAYRPLK
-498 NNLEITA
+498 NLEITA

-546 VKSITVVPEF
+546 VKNITVVPEF

-584 SIVYTP
+584 SIAYTP
-590 INNLEIAGSVELPI
+590 IKNLEIAGLVELPI
-604 EFKHVITEY
+604 EFKHVITHY

-620 LLNDDNIYN
+620 LLTDDNIYN
-629 KRKFAYSSTTLKTG
+629 ERKFAYSSTTFKTG

>member
-29 NNNNLKVETTKTE
+29 NNNNLKVETTKSE
-42 LKDKEVSSTTTST
+42 LT
-55 ANPASPTSEPTT
+55 AVT
-67 PKKTY
+67 PEKKY
-72 KEKINGSTKP
+72 KEQTAGSTKP

-91 TEITLNKIGLSF
+91 TEVTLNKIGLSF
-103 GAEFMGKDAELY
+103 GAEFMGKDVELY
-115 PNEDKKAGYKFSED
+115 PTKDKAGYKFSED

-171 IELEGSYVLD
+171 VELEGSYILD

-237 FNTSND
+237 FNASNNQ
-243 GTYDT
+243 DT
-248 RSPLKYVKGGLV
+248 TSPLKYVKGGLV
-260 GDYKDIKNL
+260 GDYKDVKNL

-275 DFLYLPSNDNDGQT
+275 DFLYLPSDDNDGQT

-341 IQTGDVHEYV
+341 VQVGDVHEYV
-351 NKLNELKDILDTIK
+351 NKLNDLKTKLSAIK
-365 DDCKTEIDSKVLEYF
+365 DDCKTEIDSKIVENF
-380 KDETDLKVALEKL
+380 KDEKDLKDALDKL
-393 NSDIKKNNTTAPA
+393 NANIKKNNTTSNTATPA
-406 NKDPKTNTQPAADSN
+406 NNDPKENTHTTAEPS
-421 TPAVVTPPVSTPT
+421 TPTVTPTVPTT
-434 NNGVKKDAEECVA
+434 NNGVKKDAEDCIT
-447 KIKDIEDRVLQNTYD
+447 KIEALLNKVKENNYD
-462 DKKDV
+462 DNDKTS
-467 KLKELRDKKESNA
+467 KLNSLRNDKKSNA
-480 ITEKAYF
+480 TTEKAYF

-498 NNLEITA
+498 KNLEITA

-512 YVQSFKEDEETKIPG
+512 YVQSFEDNEEDKIGG

-546 VKSITVVPEF
+546 FKKLTVVPEF

-584 SIVYTP
+584 SIAYTP
-590 INNLEIAGSVELPI
+590 IKNLEIAGLVELPI

-629 KRKFAYSSTTLKTG
+629 KRKFVYSSTTFKTG

>member
-29 NNNNLKVETTKTE
+29 NNNNLKVETTKKE
-42 LKDKEVSSTTTST
+42 LEDKEITSSTTGTTNS
-55 ANPASPTSEPTT
+55 AAT

-72 KEKINGSTKP
+72 KVEKDGSTKP

-115 PNEDKKAGYKFSED
+115 PNKDKKAGYKFSED

-171 IELEGSYVLD
+171 VELEGSYILD

-237 FNTSND
+237 FNASNNQ
-243 GTYDT
+243 DT
-248 RSPLKYVKGGLV
+248 TSPLKYVKGGLV
-260 GDYKDIKNL
+260 GDYKDVKNL

-275 DFLYLPSNDNDGQT
+275 DFLYLPSDDNDGQT

-341 IQTGDVHEYV
+341 VQVGDVHEYYGKLKDLRTKLEKIDD
-351 NKLNELKDILDTIK
+351 NHKEELKDLSDFNEETELKTALDKLNE
-365 DDCKTEIDSKVLEYF
+365 
-380 KDETDLKVALEKL
+380 
-393 NSDIKKNNTTAPA
+393 DIKKNNTTSNTAPA
-406 NKDPKTNTQPAADSN
+406 NNDPKANTHTTAESS
-421 TPAVVTPPVSTPT
+421 TPTVTPPAVSTT
-434 NNGVKKDAEECVA
+434 NSTKQDAKACIDKIDA
-447 KIKDIEDRVLQNTYD
+447 LLKKIKENNYD
-462 DKKDV
+462 DKDKTSKLN
-467 KLKELRDKKESNA
+467 KLKNDKRQNA

-498 NNLEITA
+498 KNLEITA

-512 YVQSFKEDEETKIPG
+512 YVQSFEDNEEDKIGG

-546 VKSITVVPEF
+546 VKNITVVPEF

>member
-19 NSISGHVEFI
+19 NSVSGHVEFI
-29 NNNNLKVETTKTE
+29 NNNNLKVETTKKE
-42 LKDKEVSSTTTST
+42 LEDKEITTTSPAGSNT
-55 ANPASPTSEPTT
+55 AST

-72 KEKINGSTKP
+72 KSEKDGSTKP

-91 TEITLNKIGLSF
+91 TEVTLNKIGLSF
-103 GAEFMGKDAELY
+103 GAEFMGKDVELY
-115 PNEDKKAGYKFSED
+115 PSIDKAGYKFSED

-152 IPKVSKGKDD
+152 IPKVSKNDKDN
-162 KASFAGEAL
+162 KVSFAGEAL

-181 TINLNLNSSTHLPL
+181 TINLNLNSATHLPL
-195 YKPSEGTYGDKMFS
+195 YKPSEGTYGNKMFS
-209 VHKLTAKGETGV
+209 IHKLTAKGETGV
-221 IKDLDAYLEI
+221 IKDLDAYLEL

-237 FNTSND
+237 FNGSD
-243 GTYDT
+243 SDT
-248 RSPLKYVKGGLV
+248 SPLKYVKGGLV
-260 GDYKDIKNL
+260 GDYKDVKNL

-275 DFLYLPSNDNDGQT
+275 DFLYLPSNDSDGQT

-341 IQTGDVHEYV
+341 EQVGDVHEYV
-351 NKLNELKDILDTIK
+351 SKLEDLKAKLSKIDDKQKEELKDLSDFDKETELKTALDKLNE
-365 DDCKTEIDSKVLEYF
+365 
-380 KDETDLKVALEKL
+380 A
-393 NSDIKKNNTTAPA
+393 IKKNNTPA
-406 NKDPKTNTQPAADSN
+406 NKPAAGPS
-421 TPAVVTPPVSTPT
+421 TTTVTPPASTPT
-434 NNGVKKDAEECVA
+434 NNGVKKDADDCVA
-447 KIKDIEDRVLQNTYD
+447 KIKDILDRVLKNTYND
-462 DKKDV
+462 TDV

-487 GTKLGVAYRPI
+487 GTKLGVAYRPLK
-498 NNLEITA
+498 NLEITA

-546 VKSITVVPEF
+546 VKNITVVPEF

-584 SIVYTP
+584 SIAYTP
-590 INNLEIAGSVELPI
+590 IKNLEIAGLVELPI
-604 EFKHVITEY
+604 EFKHVITKY

-629 KRKFAYSSTTLKTG
+629 KRKFAYSSTTFKTG

>member
-19 NSISGHVEFI
+19 NSVSGHVEFI
-29 NNNNLKVETTKTE
+29 NNNNLKVETTQKE
-42 LKDKEVSSTTTST
+42 LEDKEIKPSTTGATNT
-55 ANPASPTSEPTT
+55 ASDT

-72 KEKINGSTKP
+72 KSEKDGSTKP

-91 TEITLNKIGLSF
+91 TEVTLNKIGLSF
-103 GAEFMGKDAELY
+103 GAEFMGKDVELY
-115 PNEDKKAGYKFSED
+115 PSSNKAGYKFSED

-152 IPKVSKGKDD
+152 IPKVSKNKDD

-181 TINLNLNSSTHLPL
+181 TINLNLNSATHLPL
-195 YKPSEGTYGDKMFS
+195 YKPSEKYGNKMFS
-209 VHKLTAKGETGV
+209 IHKLTAKGETGV
-221 IKDLDAYLEI
+221 IKDLDAYLEL

-237 FNTSND
+237 FNGSD
-243 GTYDT
+243 SDT
-248 RSPLKYVKGGLV
+248 SPLKYVKGGLV
-260 GDYKDIKNL
+260 GDYKDVKNL

-275 DFLYLPSNDNDGQT
+275 DFLYLPSNDSDGQT

-351 NKLNELKDILDTIK
+351 NKLKDLRTKLEKIDDNHKKELKDLSDFDKETELKTALD
-365 DDCKTEIDSKVLEYF
+365 
-380 KDETDLKVALEKL
+380 KL
-393 NSDIKKNNTTAPA
+393 NEDIKKKNPTTPATSNQAAVPNNTSTVNNNMPVVPA
-406 NKDPKTNTQPAADSN
+406 TNDSI
-421 TPAVVTPPVSTPT
+421 
-434 NNGVKKDAEECVA
+434 KKDAETCIA
-447 KIKDIEDRVLQNTYD
+447 KINDILDRVLKNTYND
-462 DKKDV
+462 TDV

-487 GTKLGVAYRPI
+487 GTKLGVAYRPLK
-498 NNLEITA
+498 NLEITA

-512 YVQSFKEDEETKIPG
+512 YVQSFKEDEESKIDDG

-546 VKSITVVPEF
+546 VKNITVVPEF

-584 SIVYTP
+584 SIAYTP
-590 INNLEIAGSVELPI
+590 IKNLEIAGLVELPI

>member
-19 NSISGHVEFI
+19 NAVSGHVEFI
-29 NNNNLKVETTKTE
+29 NNNNLKVETTK
-42 LKDKEVSSTTTST
+42 KDLEEKEITPG
-55 ANPASPTSEPTT
+55 AT
-67 PKKTY
+67 PKKAY
-72 KEKINGSTKP
+72 IKEKDGPGSTKP

-115 PNEDKKAGYKFSED
+115 PNKDKKAGYKFSED

-152 IPKVSKGKDD
+152 IPKVSKGNDD

-171 IELEGSYVLD
+171 VELEGSYILD

-237 FNTSND
+237 FNASNNQDTS
-243 GTYDT
+243 
-248 RSPLKYVKGGLV
+248 SPLKYVKGGLV
-260 GDYKDIKNL
+260 GDYKDVKNL

-275 DFLYLPSNDNDGQT
+275 DFLYLPSDDNDGQT

-341 IQTGDVHEYV
+341 IQIGDVHEYV
-351 NKLNELKDILDTIK
+351 NKLKDLRTKLEKIEDNHKEELKDLSDFNEETELKTALD
-365 DDCKTEIDSKVLEYF
+365 
-380 KDETDLKVALEKL
+380 KL
-393 NSDIKKNNTTAPA
+393 NEDIKKNNTTSNTTTPA
-406 NKDPKTNTQPAADSN
+406 NKDQKTNTQPVADSN
-421 TPAVVTPPVSTPT
+421 TPTTITPVVPAPA
-434 NNGVKKDAEECVA
+434 NNGVKKDAETCVA
-447 KIKDIEDRVLQNTYD
+447 KINDILDRVLKNTYND
-462 DKKDV
+462 TDV
-467 KLKELRDKKESNA
+467 KLKNLRENKKSNA
-480 ITEKAYF
+480 TTEKAYF

-498 NNLEITA
+498 KNLEITA

-512 YVQSFKEDEETKIPG
+512 YVQSFEDNEEDKIDG

-546 VKSITVVPEF
+546 VKNITVVPEF

-584 SIVYTP
+584 SIAYTP
-590 INNLEIAGSVELPI
+590 IKNLEIAGLVELPI

>member
-29 NNNNLKVETTKTE
+29 NNNNLKVETTKKE
-42 LKDKEVSSTTTST
+42 LKDKEITSSTTGTTNS
-55 ANPASPTSEPTT
+55 AAT

-72 KEKINGSTKP
+72 KEQINGSTKP

-115 PNEDKKAGYKFSED
+115 PNKDKKAGYKFSED

-171 IELEGSYVLD
+171 VELEGSYILD

-237 FNTSND
+237 FNASNNQ
-243 GTYDT
+243 DT
-248 RSPLKYVKGGLV
+248 TSPLKYVKGGLV
-260 GDYKDIKNL
+260 GDYKDVKNL

-275 DFLYLPSNDNDGQT
+275 DFLYLPSDDNDGQT

-341 IQTGDVHEYV
+341 IQVGDVHEYYG
-351 NKLNELKDILDTIK
+351 KLNDLKTKLDNIK
-365 DDCKTEIDSKVLEYF
+365 NDCKTEIDSEILKYF
-380 KDETDLKVALEKL
+380 KDDTELKDDLTKL
-393 NSDIKKNNTTAPA
+393 NEKIKKNNTTPA
-406 NKDPKTNTQPAADSN
+406 SATTN
-421 TPAVVTPPVSTPT
+421 TPAAGSTSTPAGDNT
-434 NNGVKKDAEECVA
+434 NAVVPATNDSIEKDAKDCITKIEA
-447 KIKDIEDRVLQNTYD
+447 LLKKIKENNYD
-462 DKKDV
+462 DKTDSKLN
-467 KLKELRDKKESNA
+467 KLKNDKRQNA

-512 YVQSFKEDEETKIPG
+512 YVQSFEDNEEDKIDG

-546 VKSITVVPEF
+546 VKNITVVPEF

-563 NLDARNKNKF
+563 NLDVRNKNKF

-584 SIVYTP
+584 SIAYTP
-590 INNLEIAGSVELPI
+590 IKNLEIAGLVELPI

>member
-19 NSISGHVEFI
+19 NAVSGHVEFI
-29 NNNNLKVETTKTE
+29 NNNNLKVETTK
-42 LKDKEVSSTTTST
+42 KDLEEKEITPG
-55 ANPASPTSEPTT
+55 AT
-67 PKKTY
+67 PKKAY
-72 KEKINGSTKP
+72 IKEKDGPGSTKP

-115 PNEDKKAGYKFSED
+115 PNKDKKAGYKFSED

-152 IPKVSKGKDD
+152 IPKVSKGNDD

-171 IELEGSYVLD
+171 VELEGSYILD

-237 FNTSND
+237 FNASNNQDTS
-243 GTYDT
+243 
-248 RSPLKYVKGGLV
+248 SPLKYVKGGLV
-260 GDYKDIKNL
+260 GDYKDVKNL

-275 DFLYLPSNDNDGQT
+275 DFLYLPSDDNDGQT

-341 IQTGDVHEYV
+341 IQIGDVHEYV
-351 NKLNELKDILDTIK
+351 NKLKDLRTKLEKIEDNHKEELKDLSDFNEETELKTALD
-365 DDCKTEIDSKVLEYF
+365 
-380 KDETDLKVALEKL
+380 KL
-393 NSDIKKNNTTAPA
+393 NEDIKKNNTTSNTTTPA
-406 NKDPKTNTQPAADSN
+406 NKDQKTNTQPVADSN
-421 TPAVVTPPVSTPT
+421 TPTTITPVVPAPA
-434 NNGVKKDAEECVA
+434 NNGVKKDAETCVA
-447 KIKDIEDRVLQNTYD
+447 KINDILDRVLKNTYND
-462 DKKDV
+462 TDV
-467 KLKELRDKKESNA
+467 KLKNLRENKKSNA
-480 ITEKAYF
+480 TTEKAYF

-512 YVQSFKEDEETKIPG
+512 YVQNFEDNEEDKIGG

-546 VKSITVVPEF
+546 VKNITVVPEF

-584 SIVYTP
+584 SIAYTP
-590 INNLEIAGSVELPI
+590 IKNLEIAGLVELPI

-629 KRKFAYSSTTLKTG
+629 ERKFAYSSTTLKTG

>member
-29 NNNNLKVETTKTE
+29 NNNNLKVETTKSE
-42 LKDKEVSSTTTST
+42 LT
-55 ANPASPTSEPTT
+55 AVT
-67 PKKTY
+67 PEKKY
-72 KEKINGSTKP
+72 KEQTAGSTKP

-91 TEITLNKIGLSF
+91 TEVTLNKIGLSF
-103 GAEFMGKDAELY
+103 GAEFMGKDVELY
-115 PNEDKKAGYKFSED
+115 PTKDKAGYKFSED

-152 IPKVSKGKDD
+152 IPKVSKNVKDD

-171 IELEGSYVLD
+171 IELEGSYILD

-237 FNTSND
+237 FNASNNQDTS
-243 GTYDT
+243 
-248 RSPLKYVKGGLV
+248 SPLKYVKGGLV
-260 GDYKDIKNL
+260 GDYKDVKNL

-275 DFLYLPSNDNDGQT
+275 DFLYLPSDDNDGQT

-341 IQTGDVHEYV
+341 VQVGDVHEYYGKLKDLRTKLEKIDD
-351 NKLNELKDILDTIK
+351 NHKEELKDLSDFNEETELKTALDKLNE
-365 DDCKTEIDSKVLEYF
+365 
-380 KDETDLKVALEKL
+380 
-393 NSDIKKNNTTAPA
+393 DIKKNNTTSNTAPA
-406 NKDPKTNTQPAADSN
+406 NNDPKANTHTTAESS
-421 TPAVVTPPVSTPT
+421 TPTVTPPAVSTT
-434 NNGVKKDAEECVA
+434 NSTKQDAKACIDKIDALLKKVKE
-447 KIKDIEDRVLQNTYD
+447 NNYD
-462 DKKDV
+462 DKTDSKLN
-467 KLKELRDKKESNA
+467 KLKNDKRQNA

-512 YVQSFKEDEETKIPG
+512 YVQSFEDNEEDKIDG

-546 VKSITVVPEF
+546 VKNITVVPEF

-584 SIVYTP
+584 SIAYTP
-590 INNLEIAGSVELPI
+590 IKNLEIAGLVELPI

-629 KRKFAYSSTTLKTG
+629 KRTFAYSSTTFKTG

>member
-29 NNNNLKVETTKTE
+29 NNNNLKVETTQKE
-42 LKDKEVSSTTTST
+42 LEDKEITTPSTGSSNT
-55 ANPASPTSEPTT
+55 AST

-72 KEKINGSTKP
+72 KSEKDGSTKP

-91 TEITLNKIGLSF
+91 TEVTLNKIGLSF
-103 GAEFMGKDAELY
+103 GAEFMGKDVELY
-115 PNEDKKAGYKFSED
+115 PTKDKAGYKFSED

-152 IPKVSKGKDD
+152 IPKVSKDKND

-171 IELEGSYVLD
+171 VELEGSYILD

-237 FNTSND
+237 FNASNNQ
-243 GTYDT
+243 DT
-248 RSPLKYVKGGLV
+248 TSPLKYVKGGLV
-260 GDYKDIKNL
+260 GDYKDVKNL

-275 DFLYLPSNDNDGQT
+275 DFLYLPSDDNDGQT

-341 IQTGDVHEYV
+341 VQVGDVHEYV
-351 NKLNELKDILDTIK
+351 NKLNDLKTKLEKIDDNHKEELKDLSDFNEETELKTALD
-365 DDCKTEIDSKVLEYF
+365 
-380 KDETDLKVALEKL
+380 KL
-393 NSDIKKNNTTAPA
+393 NEDIKKKTTSNTTPAKNDTTPNNKTTSESSTPAGGSTPVVAPA
-406 NKDPKTNTQPAADSN
+406 TNDSI
-421 TPAVVTPPVSTPT
+421 
-434 NNGVKKDAEECVA
+434 KKDAETCVA
-447 KIKDIEDRVLQNTYD
+447 KINDILDRVLKNTYND
-462 DKKDV
+462 TDV
-467 KLKELRDKKESNA
+467 KLKNLRENKKSNA
-480 ITEKAYF
+480 TTEKAYF

-498 NNLEITA
+498 KNLEITA

-512 YVQSFKEDEETKIPG
+512 YVQNFEDNEEDKIGG

-546 VKSITVVPEF
+546 IKNITVVPEF

-584 SIVYTP
+584 SIAYTP
-590 INNLEIAGSVELPI
+590 IKNLEIAGLVELPI

-629 KRKFAYSSTTLKTG
+629 ERKFAYSSTTFKTG

>member
-19 NSISGHVEFI
+19 SSVSGHVEFI
-29 NNNNLKVETTKTE
+29 NNNNLKVETTQKE
-42 LKDKEVSSTTTST
+42 LENKDIETTPSSTGTNS
-55 ANPASPTSEPTT
+55 AAT

-72 KEKINGSTKP
+72 KAEKAGSTKP

-91 TEITLNKIGLSF
+91 TEVTLNKIGLSF
-103 GAEFMGKDAELY
+103 GAEFMGKDVELY
-115 PNEDKKAGYKFSED
+115 PSSNKAGYKFSED

-152 IPKVSKGKDD
+152 IPKVSKNDKDN
-162 KASFAGEAL
+162 KVSFAGEAL

-181 TINLNLNSSTHLPL
+181 TINLNLNSATHLPL
-195 YKPSEGTYGDKMFS
+195 YKPSEGTYGNKMFS
-209 VHKLTAKGETGV
+209 IHKLTAKGETGV
-221 IKDLDAYLEI
+221 IKDLDAYLEL

-237 FNTSND
+237 FNGSD
-243 GTYDT
+243 SDT
-248 RSPLKYVKGGLV
+248 SPLKYVKGGLV
-260 GDYKDIKNL
+260 GDYKDVKNL

-275 DFLYLPSNDNDGQT
+275 DFLYLPSNDSDGQT

-341 IQTGDVHEYV
+341 EQVGDVHEYV
-351 NKLNELKDILDTIK
+351 SKLEDLKAKLEKIKENNYDDSKTSKLNKLRN
-365 DDCKTEIDSKVLEYF
+365 
-380 KDETDLKVALEKL
+380 
-393 NSDIKKNNTTAPA
+393 
-406 NKDPKTNTQPAADSN
+406 
-421 TPAVVTPPVSTPT
+421 
-434 NNGVKKDAEECVA
+434 
-447 KIKDIEDRVLQNTYD
+447 
-462 DKKDV
+462 DK
-467 KLKELRDKKESNA
+467 EQNA

-487 GTKLGVAYRPI
+487 GTKLGVAYRPLK
-498 NNLEITA
+498 NLEITA

-512 YVQSFKEDEETKIPG
+512 YVQSFKEDEESKIGG

-546 VKSITVVPEF
+546 VKNITVVPEF

-584 SIVYTP
+584 SIAYTP
-590 INNLEIAGSVELPI
+590 IKNLEISGLVELPI

-629 KRKFAYSSTTLKTG
+629 KRKFAYSSTTFKTG

>member
-29 NNNNLKVETTKTE
+29 NNNNLKVETTKKE
-42 LKDKEVSSTTTST
+42 LKDKEITSSTTGTTNS
-55 ANPASPTSEPTT
+55 ADT

-72 KEKINGSTKP
+72 KEQINGSTKP

-91 TEITLNKIGLSF
+91 TEVTLNKIGLSF

-115 PNEDKKAGYKFSED
+115 PNKDKKAGYKFSED

-171 IELEGSYVLD
+171 VELEGSYILD

-237 FNTSND
+237 FNASNNQDTS
-243 GTYDT
+243 
-248 RSPLKYVKGGLV
+248 SPLKYVKGGLV
-260 GDYKDIKNL
+260 GDYKDVKNL

-275 DFLYLPSNDNDGQT
+275 DFLYLPSDDNDGQT

-341 IQTGDVHEYV
+341 IQVGDVHEYYG
-351 NKLNELKDILDTIK
+351 KLNDLKTKLDNIK
-365 DDCKTEIDSKVLEYF
+365 NDCKTEIDSEILKYF
-380 KDETDLKVALEKL
+380 KDDTELKDDLTKL
-393 NSDIKKNNTTAPA
+393 NEKIKKNNTTPA
-406 NKDPKTNTQPAADSN
+406 SATTN
-421 TPAVVTPPVSTPT
+421 TPAAGSTSTPAGDNT
-434 NNGVKKDAEECVA
+434 NAVVPATNDSIEKDAKDCITKIEA
-447 KIKDIEDRVLQNTYD
+447 LLKKIKENNYD
-462 DKKDV
+462 DKTDSKLN
-467 KLKELRDKKESNA
+467 KLKNDKRQNA

-512 YVQSFKEDEETKIPG
+512 YVQSFEDNEEDKIDG

-546 VKSITVVPEF
+546 VKNITVVPEF

-584 SIVYTP
+584 SIAYTP
-590 INNLEIAGSVELPI
+590 IKNLEIAGLVELPI

-629 KRKFAYSSTTLKTG
+629 KRTFAYSSTTFKTG